1 MKAILGTMTF
11 SDQVDKD
18 TAAAMVDQFR
28 DAGFDEL
35 DSAYVYCG
43 GETEKLLGDLQ
54 QAGKLADCKLATKV
68 NPKAGGLSP
77 ESVDKQFATSLE
89 RMHVGS
95 VDLLYLHQPDLETP
109 IMQTLEAIQKHH
121 DAGRFERL
129 GLSNYA
135 AWQVAEIAGLCEQHG
150 FIKPT
155 VYQGMYNAFT
165 RDVERELF
173 LCLKNFGIAFYV
185 YNPLAGGML
194 TGKHQSVA
202 DAPPEGRFSDNAEY
216 QSRYWKADYFDA
228 LDAFKNACVDENI
241 TPASAALRWLA
252 HHSGLDSSKG
262 DAVIVGASSMSH
274 FAGNIEALGSAALP
288 ESIINALDRGWDIAR
303 PDCIKYFR
311 P

>member
-11 SDQVDKD
+11 SDQVDKA
-18 TAAAMVDQFR
+18 TAASMVEGFR
-28 DAGFDEL
+28 NGGFDEL

-43 GETEKLLGDLQ
+43 GDTEKLLGDLQ
-54 QAGKLADCKLATKV
+54 RDGRLEGCKLATKV

-77 ESVDKQFATSLE
+77 ESIDKQFTTSLQ
-89 RMHVGS
+89 RMNLES

-109 IMQTLEAIQKHH
+109 ILQTLQAVQKHY

-135 AWQVAEIAGLCEQHG
+135 AWQVAEIAGLCDQHG
-150 FIKPT
+150 WVKPT

-194 TGKHQSVA
+194 TGKHQSVS
-202 DAPPEGRFSDNAEY
+202 DAPPEGRFSGNAEY

-228 LDAFKNACVDENI
+228 LGAFKSVCDDENI
-241 TPASAALRWLA
+241 NPASAAMRWLA
-252 HHSGLDSSKG
+252 HHSELDSSKG
-262 DAVIVGASSMSH
+262 DAVIVGASSISH
-274 FAGNIEALGSAALP
+274 FESNIESLADAALP
-288 ESIINALDRGWDIAR
+288 VSVVSALDRGWEIAR